1 MSNVDLYSN
10 EALLDDRERICLAG
24 YLLMKDTDDR
34 AMVKAYV
41 YSRSYKIQDE
51 DMDSLMKKVKKWS
64 ESAKVQA
71 FLQMWSEQ
79 GKIMNDQARAKM
91 QQQPQTQQKT
101 EEELSA
107 TEEIIQRFEQLYRD
121 AEDVDDKA
129 KILKMIVDARH
140 KNKDEVKEDTR
151 TTRIYLPQRCS
162 ECVLYK
168 KEQTKIV

>member
-1 MSNVDLYSN
+1 MSNMDFYAS

-41 YSRSYKIQDE
+41 YSRSYKVQD
-51 DMDSLMKKVKKWS
+51 DMGTLMSKVEKWGK
-64 ESAKVQA
+64 SAKVQA
-71 FLQMWSEQ
+71 FLKLWEQ
-79 GKIMNDQARAKM
+79 KGTIMNEEARSKAQEQRP
-91 QQQPQTQQKT
+91 QQSEDEMTAI
-101 EEELSA
+101 ED
-107 TEEIIQRFEQLYRD
+107 IIQRYEKLYNE

-140 KNKDEVKEDTR
+140 KNKDEVKDEVR
-151 TTRIYLPQRCS
+151 TTRIYLPLRCS

-168 KEQTKIV
+168 KEQERNI

>member
-1 MSNVDLYSN
+1 MSMMDLYAS

-34 AMVKAYV
+34 AMMKAYV
-41 YSRSYKIQDE
+41 YSRSYKVQDE
-51 DMDSLMKKVKKWS
+51 DHDSLQKKVKKWA

-71 FLQMWSEQ
+71 FLQLWQER
-79 GKIMNDQARAKM
+79 GAILTDEARAKVQPEA
-91 QQQPQTQQKT
+91 QQQP
-101 EEELSA
+101 EEQSTA
-107 TEEIIQRFEQLYRD
+107 TEEIIKEYEKLRD
-121 AEDVDDKA
+121 EATDVMDKA
-129 KILKMIVDARH
+129 RITTMIVNARH

-168 KEQTKIV
+168 REKDKLL

>member
-1 MSNVDLYSN
+1 MSNYDLYAS

-24 YLLMKDTDDR
+24 YLLMKEHDEK

-41 YSRSYKIQDE
+41 YSRSYKVQD
-51 DMDSLMKKVKKWS
+51 DMGTLMKKVDKWA

-71 FLQMWSEQ
+71 FLQMWQ
-79 GKIMNDQARAKM
+79 QKGTIMNEEARAKA
-91 QQQPQTQQKT
+91 QQPDPQHQS
-101 EEELSA
+101 EEEMTA
-107 TEEIIQRFEQLYRD
+107 IEDIIQRYEQLYEEATD
-121 AEDVDDKA
+121 IDDKA

-168 KEQTKIV
+168 REKEKEL